1 MVRFRFQGYETV
13 SPEAWGL
20 PPVDP
25 TGGAMSRSRSAV
37 YDFLLRLYD
46 DQVGALHHFY
56 RADRHELGEFD
67 SGNFLM
73 AMNFVAIYDLTG
85 DAAMLDR
92 AASCFRWAL
101 EHCTVT
107 HPMAF
112 WQGGVKDG
120 LRPQEVWVK
129 YTGDA
134 FWLAQALFRRTGDSR
149 FREAGRMF
157 DNFLK
162 RALEAGPRY
171 TFDAANYEW
180 REKGNVWRAFGFPV
194 TGYFEW
200 YEATGDARYLQR
212 ALAWGKAGLSLSEP
226 DGMFYLLDG
235 EFWNSDLAAPELR
248 GLVYCYEATG
258 DGLFL
263 SAAVRFADH
272 MLQLQRPDGSWP
284 LGIDRD
290 GEVAVAT
297 VGPGDPPNLAI
308 SLIRLHGATSDDR
321 YLEAAIA
328 AVRYGMS
335 LQAWPGGKYTCYL
348 DDPRVAGGFWS
359 WDPLYDYTL
368 SGDQSVHHIR
378 GMCFLESY
386 LRVLGRPI
394 PWSETDAK
402 R

>member
-1 MVRFRFQGYETV
+1 MDMRFPFHGYETV
-13 SPEAWGL
+13 SPEGWGL

-25 TGGAMSRSRSAV
+25 AGEAMARSRRAV
-37 YDFLLRLYD
+37 ADFLVRLYD
-46 DQVGALHHFY
+46 ANEGALHHYY
-56 RADRHELGEFD
+56 RADRREFGGFD

-73 AMNFVAIYDLTG
+73 ALNFVVLYDLDG
-85 DAAMLDR
+85 EAGMLER
-92 AASCFRWAL
+92 AASCFRWGL

-134 FWLAQALFRRTGDSR
+134 FWLAQALFRRTGDSQ
-149 FREAGRMF
+149 FREAGQMF

-162 RALEAGPRY
+162 RALEAGPRF
-171 TFDAANYEW
+171 TFDAEQYAW
-180 REKGNVWRAFGFPV
+180 REKGNVWRAFGLPL

-200 YEATGDARYLQR
+200 YEATGEARYLER
-212 ALAWGKAGLSLSEP
+212 ALAWGKAGLGLAEA

-258 DGLFL
+258 DPAFL
-263 SAAVRFADH
+263 RAAERFADR
-272 MLQLQRPDGSWP
+272 LVAVQRPDGAWP

-297 VGPGDPPNLAI
+297 VGPGDAPNLALA
-308 SLIRLHGATSDDR
+308 LIRLHGATGDDR
-321 YLEAAIA
+321 YLTAAIR

-335 LQAWPGGKYTCYL
+335 LQAYPGGKYPEYV
-348 DDPRVAGGFWS
+348 DDPAVAGGFWS
-359 WDPLYDYTL
+359 WDPRYDFTL
-368 SGDQSVHHIR
+368 SGDQSIHHIR

-386 LRVLGRPI
+386 LRALGRPS
-394 PWSETDAK
+394 PWTSGEGQ
-402 R
+402 